1 MTNNIKLILLIFT
14 LICLKSLNSQVFTPG
29 QYRDGIYDRE
39 HTVNKKYIPYTYLRE
54 GDVQWSKRVWRE
66 IDMREKINQTL
77 YYPIIPVNGRTSLFQ
92 LLAGAVRTQKV
103 TAFKDEEFLKP
114 LPIDEVTKSFIDCKD
129 IIKTDVDTV
138 TGNEVETKTNVCDST
153 SIYNKIIKFRLK
165 EDWFFDK
172 QKSVMEVRILGICPV
187 INIVKESG
195 DLVEKELFWLYF
207 PECRPVFAMNEVYN
221 SKNDSE
227 RRSFDDIFMKRQ
239 FSSNITKE
247 SNVFDRS
254 VDEYLKGLD
263 ALLENERIKNDIFK
277 YEHDFWQF

>member
-1 MTNNIKLILLIFT
+1 MRSTRKLILLIFT
-14 LICLKSLNSQVFTPG
+14 SICFNSLYAQVFTPG

-54 GDVQWSKRVWRE
+54 GDVQWSKRVWRD

-77 YYPIIPVNGRTSLFQ
+77 YYPITPINGRTSLFQ
-92 LLAGAVRTQKV
+92 LLTDAVRTQKV
-103 TAFKDEEFLKP
+103 TAFRNEDFLKP
-114 LPIDEVTKSFIDCKD
+114 YPLEDVVKLFVSCED
-129 IIKTDVDTV
+129 IVETGVDSL
-138 TGNEVETKTNVCDST
+138 GNEIETKKNVCDST
-153 SIYNKIIKFRLK
+153 SIYNKIIKFSIK

-195 DLVEKELFWLYF
+195 DLVQKELFWLYF